1 MSDDAAGSDDAVGN
15 DATASADDTL
25 LARWRHGDA
34 SAGSRLIARH
44 FTAVARVFR
53 YKADDALDDLVQQ
66 TFLTCIERRDV
77 VVAGGGLRPFL
88 LGVAYNLLKRHFER
102 KFGPR
107 GRVDPMTTS
116 MRDLDGG
123 SPSSVVALASEQAT
137 LVAALRELPLDQ
149 QLALELFYWEDL
161 SAPQIAEV
169 LGIPEGTVRSR
180 LRLARERLR
189 ERLGAIDDVAT
200 DARARAM
207 R

>member
-1 MSDDAAGSDDAVGN
+1 MSDEAPGS
-15 DATASADDTL
+15 DDTL
-25 LARWRHGDA
+25 LARWRDGDA
-34 SAGSRLIARH
+34 AAGSQLVARH

-66 TFLTCIERRDV
+66 TFLTCVERRDV
-77 VVAGGGLRPFL
+77 VVAAGGLRPFL

-102 KFGPR
+102 RFGPR

-123 SPSSVVALASEQAT
+123 SPSSVVALAAEQAT
-137 LVAALRELPLDQ
+137 LVAALRELPLEQ
-149 QLALELFYWEDL
+149 QVALELFYWEDL
-161 SAPQIAEV
+161 SAPQIADV

-180 LRLARERLR
+180 LRLGRDRLR
-189 ERLGAIDDVAT
+189 ERLGATDDAAT
-200 DARARAM
+200 DAVDARARAM

>member
-1 MSDDAAGSDDAVGN
+1 MSDDPS
-15 DATASADDTL
+15 SADDTL
-25 LARWRHGDA
+25 LRRWREGDPT
-34 SAGSRLIARH
+34 AGSELVSRH

-77 VVAGGGLRPFL
+77 VVAAGGLRPFL

-102 KFGPR
+102 RFGPR
-107 GRVDPMTTS
+107 GRIDPMTTS
-116 MRDLDGG
+116 MRDLEGD
-123 SPSSVVALASEQAT
+123 SPSSVVALASEQAS
-137 LVAALRELPLDQ
+137 LVAALRDLPLDQ

-161 SAPQIAEV
+161 SAPEIASV

-180 LRLARERLR
+180 LRLGRDRLR
-189 ERLGAIDDVAT
+189 ETLGATDDESSAAIE
-200 DARARAM
+200 ARARSL